1 MKTREKRRQSG
12 IGKDGN
18 NSGDLK
24 GPKRMRW
31 GRKTRK
37 ETVERKGIGGVVR
50 ILKEDVSRMY

>member
-37 ETVERKGIGGVVR
+37 ETVERYRRSCENIKGR
-50 ILKEDVSRMY
+50 R